1 MNVRRWF
8 RRWWILPLVGLFF
21 WMGRGADAA
30 REGVPF
36 LEGFPKS
43 KIGTVAFGSP
53 AVTDLDGD
61 GSLEILTAGY
71 GGCVRAWYAD
81 GAPVEGF
88 PLDTSGPDCSGE
100 RINGPL
106 ALADLDGDGSPE
118 ILAGTRGV
126 SNQPGQRGKV
136 YVWHSDGRLLPGWPK
151 EMDWNAA
158 LGVGRAEVYSVAAG
172 KLLPGNGLQIL
183 AGTSNNAANSGDF
196 NQDTRNLY
204 AWSADG
210 SLLSGYPTWYRTA
223 GIWGQVAAADL
234 NGDGLAEALTGRDHL
249 YLHAYNA
256 SGAYLPGWPVRSF
269 VDAALGT
276 WDVHPYL
283 EFTRAAPVV
292 ADLNG
297 DGKVEIVAVGK
308 VRSPDAGHAVVAAGV
323 LVVTPEGERFPG
335 WETAPLS
342 GAPLYP
348 EYGPSQAPSV
358 ADLDGDNRL
367 EIIVPFFDGTLRAYQ
382 DDGSLWWQYDYAQ
395 GRTLFASEVAV
406 GDVNGDGRVDL
417 VFGTYSPD
425 GSANAQA
432 GIIALDAFGRPLNG
446 FPLPLTA
453 ERGGIQ
459 GVRAAPTLTDLDG
472 DCDVEIAAASMG
484 NALYVW
490 DLSAPYYPNRMPWPT
505 SRQNN
510 LRNGDAGGPALVP
523 SACPHYIPPEVSP
536 RIYLPFL
543 MRP

>member
-1 MNVRRWF
+1 MNGEPRLW
-8 RRWWILPLVGLFF
+8 RWWIIPLVGIFL
-21 WMGRGADAA
+21 WMGRGADASG
-30 REGVPF
+30 EGAPF
-36 LEGFPKS
+36 LDGFPKS

-61 GSLEILTAGY
+61 GTPEILTAGY
-71 GGCVRAWYAD
+71 GGCVRAWHAD
-81 GAPVEGF
+81 GTPVAGF

-106 ALADLDGDGSPE
+106 AVADLDGDGSPE
-118 ILAGTRGV
+118 IIAGTRGI
-126 SNQPGQRGKV
+126 SNQPGERGKV
-136 YVWHSDGRLLPGWPK
+136 YVWHSDGTLLPGWPR
-151 EMDWNAA
+151 EMGWNAA
-158 LGVGRAEVYSVAAG
+158 LGIGRAEVYSVAAG
-172 KLLPGNGLQIL
+172 KLIAGNGLQVI
-183 AGTSNNAANSGDF
+183 AGTSNNAANSSDF
-196 NQDTRNLY
+196 DQDTRNLY
-204 AWSADG
+204 AWRADG
-210 SLLSGYPTWYRTA
+210 SLLPGYPTWYRTA

-234 NGDGLAEALTGRDHL
+234 TGDGLAETLTGRDHL
-249 YLHAYNA
+249 YLHAYDA
-256 SGAYLPGWPVRSF
+256 SGEYLPGWPVRSF
-269 VDAALGT
+269 VDSTLTT

-283 EFTRAAPVV
+283 EFTRAAPVI
-292 ADLNG
+292 ADLDN
-297 DGKVEIVAVGK
+297 DGKVEIIAVGK
-308 VRSPDAGHAVVAAGV
+308 VRSPDVGHAVVAAGV
-323 LVVTPEGERFPG
+323 LVVSPDGKRFPG
-335 WETAPLS
+335 WESAPLS

-358 ADLDGDNRL
+358 ADLDGDNRI

-395 GRTLFASEVAV
+395 GYTLFASEAAI
-406 GDVNGDGRVDL
+406 GDINGDGRVDI

-432 GIIALDAFGRPLNG
+432 GVHALDSYGHPLSG
-446 FPLPLTA
+446 FPFPLTA
-453 ERGGIQ
+453 ERGDIY
-459 GVRAAPTLTDLDG
+459 GVRAAPTITDLDG

-490 DLSAPYYPNRMPWPT
+490 DISAPYYPNRMPWPT

-510 LRNGDAGGPALVP
+510 LRSGDADGLALT
-523 SACPHYIPPEVSP
+523 SSTCPPYIPPNVSP